1 MAAAG
6 NRGLAL
12 GLAGIAL
19 LLAATLAAYRPPAPL
34 RANASPDVFSAY
46 RAGQILQELVGNG
59 LPHPVGSPAGAR
71 MREAIVRRLS
81 ALGYA
86 PELQSGFVCRGGV
99 CGTPVNIIAT
109 LRPSTENEDAVI
121 LAAHYDSVPA
131 GPGASDDGAGVATV
145 LEIARILAAR
155 PRPPHPV
162 VLLITDG
169 EEAGLLGALLFV
181 QQHPLAKQVK
191 AAVNLEARGTSGPSL
206 MFETGTANSWLM
218 RLYGSAIARPFT
230 NSLYY
235 VVYKQL
241 PNDTDFTVFK
251 TAGYQGFNFAF
262 IGNVGR
268 YHTPLDNVANASA
281 SSIQHQGDNALAAVS
296 ALAHSP
302 TLHSAAAESV
312 FFDGFART
320 LIAWPAAFTLPAAL
334 LTFALLLAEI
344 VILLRRRALTA
355 PEILWGGVGTLC
367 TLAAA
372 VALCVGVLAMLLIVG
387 KVPPLAAASWIAHPA
402 PMHIAAAAIALFA
415 AGGVSAWLARRAGF
429 WGFWAAASL
438 LGAILSI
445 AGALVIPGA
454 SSALL
459 VWAAAAGLGAL
470 PSAVSLMRSRARPWA
485 AGFAALVP
493 AMVIF
498 AAIFPL
504 LGFLYAALGSL
515 AWPAATLLLSLGA
528 AGLLPLLAAASHRA
542 RRQVTATAALIA
554 AGGLAVT
561 LSLPT
566 YSAEWPER
574 INLEYWLDADTGQSN
589 YLARCDALRLPAALA
604 AAAPFDP
611 VPRPRFAGSGSLAFY
626 AAAPKLAL
634 AAPELRLTAPPTAAS
649 AGVGAAT
656 HYALHLRSLRGAPE
670 MLMVFPASAKIVEV
684 TLETASGL
692 VRTRLN
698 RLWSGATVLDLV
710 SLPAGG
716 VDIGLDAAG
725 RLPLAIQ
732 FFDQSYDF
740 PAEGMLQR
748 ARPPNAISSQD
759 GDLTVVHRTATLD
772 PAADRGGFDTRSTIL
787 RMGGVQSREP
797 RIVYLPDRPHD
808 GITAALL
815 DPHLL
820 IEISGR

>member
-6 NRGLAL
+6 NRGLVL

-59 LPHPVGSPAGAR
+59 LPRPVGSPAGAR
-71 MREAIVRRLS
+71 MRETIVRQLS

-86 PELQSGFVCRGGV
+86 PELQSGLVCRGGV

-109 LRPSTENEDAVI
+109 LRPSTENEDAVM

-131 GPGASDDGAGVATV
+131 GPGASDDGAGVATM

-251 TAGYQGFNFAF
+251 AAGIQGFNFAF

-268 YHTPLDNVANASA
+268 YHTPLDNVANADA

-302 TLHSAAAESV
+302 TLNSAVAESV

-334 LTFALLLAEI
+334 VTFALLLAEI
-344 VILLRRRALTA
+344 VILLRRRALTVR
-355 PEILWGGVGTLC
+355 EVLWGVVGTLC
-367 TLAAA
+367 TLALA
-372 VALCVGVLAMLLIVG
+372 VALCVGILAMLLIVG

-402 PMHIAAAAIALFA
+402 PMHIAAAAFALFA
-415 AGGVSAWLARRAGF
+415 AASVSAWLGRRAGF

-438 LGAILSI
+438 LGAILSL
-445 AGALVIPGA
+445 AGALVIPVA
-454 SSALL
+454 SFALL
-459 VWAAAAGLGAL
+459 LWAAAAGLGAL

-493 AMVIF
+493 AMGVF

-504 LGFLYAALGSL
+504 LGFLYTALGSF
-515 AWPAATLLLSLGA
+515 AWPAATLLLSFGA
-528 AGLLPLLAAASHRA
+528 VTLLPLLAAASHRA
-542 RRQVTATAALIA
+542 RRQVTATAALFA
-554 AGGLAVT
+554 AGCLVLT

-574 INLEYWLDADTGQSN
+574 INLEYWLDADTGGSN
-589 YLARCDALRLPAALA
+589 YLVRCDSRLPAALA
-604 AAAPFDP
+604 AAAPFDLAR
-611 VPRPRFAGSGSLAFY
+611 RPRFAGSGSLAFY
-626 AAAPKLAL
+626 AAAPQLAL

-649 AGVGAAT
+649 AGAT

-670 MLMVFPASAKIVEV
+670 MLMVFPASAKIAEA
-684 TLETASGL
+684 TLETASGP
-692 VRTRLN
+692 VRTSLN
-698 RLWSGATVLDLV
+698 RLRSGATVLDLV

-740 PAEGMLQR
+740 PGDGTLQR
-748 ARPPNAISSQD
+748 ARQPNAISSQD

-772 PAADRGGFDTRSTIL
+772 PAADRGGFDARSTVL
-787 RMGGVQSREP
+787 RTGGVQSRQP
-797 RIVYLPDRPHD
+797 RIVDLPDRPHD
-808 GITAALL
+808 GITPALL